1 MSLLAQAQAAVES
14 NVLTDMT
21 DTSAG
26 GNFEKRLL
34 PTGTALVRFGGYA
47 DLGTQKQSEQQV
59 KRYGVKPPKPQAK
72 LVFYVV
78 GGMGTDSTGQLVPFR
93 TEEDVAQGYFPVL
106 SPYYDLD
113 ISTNE
118 KSKSTA
124 IFNAINYAGDA
135 KHFVEKLGGL
145 YLLPIGV
152 TEDKK
157 YNDYDFRKLT
167 KPVDVMTGQL
177 YQAPTLPDDKY
188 QLFLWNS
195 PTMEQWQSIAIEGT
209 YTTKVDGQDVTKSKN
224 FIQEKIQ
231 RATNFVGSPI
241 ERLLMAGGVELP
253 SITATD
259 TPTAS
264 AEPTDLPA
272 VPTV

>member
-26 GNFEKRLL
+26 GSFEKRLL
-34 PTGTALVRFGGYA
+34 PTGTALVRFGGYI
-47 DLGTQKQSEQQV
+47 DLGTQPQRAYQGKA
-59 KRYGVKPPKPQAK
+59 KPPAPEAK

-78 GGMGTDSTGQLVPFR
+78 GGMGTDATGKLVPFR

-106 SPYYDLD
+106 SPFFDLA

-135 KHFVEKLGGL
+135 KHYVEKLGGL
-145 YLLPIGV
+145 YLLPIGLS
-152 TEDKK
+152 EDKK

-177 YQAPTLPDDKY
+177 YQAPELPDDKY

-195 PTMEQWQSIAIEGT
+195 PTIEQWKSIEIEGT
-209 YTTKVDGQDVTKSKN
+209 YTTKVEEQEVTKSKN

-241 ERLLMAGGVELP
+241 ENLLMSGGVELP
-253 SITATD
+253 SISASE
-259 TPTAS
+259 TPTVGAD
-264 AEPTDLPA
+264 PTDLPA

>member
-34 PTGTALVRFGGYA
+34 PTGTALVRFGGYI
-47 DLGTQKQSEQQV
+47 DLGTQPQRAFQGKA
-59 KRYGVKPPKPQAK
+59 KPPAPEAK

-78 GGMGTDSTGQLVPFR
+78 GGMGTDSTGKLVPFR

-106 SPYYDLD
+106 SPFFDLA

-135 KHFVEKLGGL
+135 KHYVEKLGGL
-145 YLLPIGV
+145 YLLPIGLS
-152 TEDKK
+152 EDKK

-177 YQAPTLPDDKY
+177 YQAPELPDDKY

-195 PTMEQWQSIAIEGT
+195 PTIEQWKSIEIEGT
-209 YTTKVDGQDVTKSKN
+209 YTTKVDEQEVTKSKN

>member
-1 MSLLAQAQAAVES
+1 MSSLLNQAQAAVES

-21 DTSAG
+21 DTSSG
-26 GNFEKRLL
+26 GGFEKRLL
-34 PTGTALVRFGGYA
+34 PTGTALVRFGGYI
-47 DLGTQKQSEQQV
+47 DLGVQPQKPFQG
-59 KRYGVKPPKPQAK
+59 KAKPPAPEAK

-78 GGMGTDSTGQLVPFR
+78 GGMGTDLEGKLVPFR
-93 TEEDVAQGYFPVL
+93 TEEDVQQGYFPML
-106 SPYYDLD
+106 SPFYDLA

-135 KHFVEKLGGL
+135 KHYVEKLGGL
-145 YLLPIGV
+145 YLLPISV

-157 YNDYDFRKLT
+157 YNEYDFRKLT

-177 YQAPTLPDDKY
+177 YQAPELPDDKY

-195 PTMEQWQSIAIEGT
+195 PTIEQWKSIEIEGT
-209 YTTKVDGQDVTKSKN
+209 RTVKVDGVETTKSKN
-224 FIQEKIQ
+224 YIQEKIQ
-231 RATNFVGSPI
+231 KATNFVGSPI
-241 ERLLMAGGVELP
+241 ENLLMSGGVDLP
-253 SITATD
+253 SISAAE
-259 TPTAS
+259 TP
-264 AEPTDLPA
+264 AEPSELPA